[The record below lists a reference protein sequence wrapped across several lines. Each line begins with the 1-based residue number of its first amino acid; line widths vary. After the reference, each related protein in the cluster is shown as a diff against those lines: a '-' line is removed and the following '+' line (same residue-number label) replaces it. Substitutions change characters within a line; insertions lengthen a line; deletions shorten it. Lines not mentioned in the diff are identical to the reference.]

1 MLKKRILI
9 AGLLVLVMGVFALPT
24 SHAQDTARLRLV
36 HAVANATP
44 VDLYVDGTRVAEAI
58 EFGQATG
65 HITVPAGAHTLE
77 IRLPGSAASDAAAF
91 SQDITLEPSLAY
103 SWILQGDPSSLQ
115 PFLYEDVLDS
125 LDLGFARVGIV
136 HAAPAAP
143 TVDVVR
149 ADIGF
154 PVVTGVSYNVPY
166 GTLNFPVGVYDLVVA
181 PTGGT
186 AADALAQVGKV
197 DLQNGVYYT
206 FVIAPDNT
214 DPTQTTTFV
223 LESPVNPAPDTVLT
237 RFAHAVA
244 DAPAVDVYLN
254 NILVITN
261 LAPGKFSPHVG
272 LPTGDHALALRE
284 AGAAPNSDPIF
295 TETVTVGTDSQT
307 LAVTGSA
314 DSLTLTALV
323 DSTTGLTPEKARV
336 QAVNLGSS
344 PVDFALDDTVVA
356 AGLEALSTGEA
367 VDVDPGTYALGSTEK
382 NLLGGTLYSL
392 VFFDGAVIVEE
403 TPLAVGLNSLPGV
416 VEVAAAA
423 TEEVVA
429 TEEVAAT
436 EEVTEAA
443 TEEVA
448 ATEEA
453 VEVEPTA
460 IPAEATSAEAAAS
473 TESTPQVIIVTA
485 TPDPNLPT
493 PTPIII
499 VVTATPENQQAL
511 PTPAAPVATQPVVA
525 ATTAPV
531 APGGSLLAA
540 LCSPNDVVC
549 GLTNIDQN
557 AKLQCR
563 EYPSTQAFAFEGI
576 PNSQELFI
584 NGVAGPRDETGE
596 IGVTYAITIE
606 GLTDFSELVGPDFS
620 VANFTEDF
628 LLNLQ
633 ISDFWLYV
641 DWEPQPGALFSCWVR
656 ADYVQIRY
664 LGKLFDDPIEYLD
677 LIDSGVWELIPYN
690 VPAGPKEISP
700 QQLNQAQQGAAPV
713 NVFQPSATAVTASG
727 PQVVGQLLISPG
739 QTLNLRTIPTSD
751 GQILFAIPAETNGR
765 ATTVVVTGRTQAGD
779 WLKVTYNNATGA
791 IEGWIASQF
800 LQLTFNN
807 QPYDITSLPVVP

>member
-1 MLKKRILI
+1 MLKKRIVI
-9 AGLLVLVMGVFALPT
+9 AGLLALVIGVFALPT

-44 VDLYVDGTRVAEAI
+44 VDLYVDGTRVAEAL
-58 EFGQATG
+58 EFGEATE
-65 HITVPAGAHTLE
+65 HLTVPAGAHTVE

-91 SQDITLEPSLAY
+91 SQEITLEPALAY

-136 HAAPAAP
+136 HAAPTAP

-186 AADALAQVGKV
+186 AADAIAQVGKV

-206 FVIAPDNT
+206 FVITPDNT

-223 LESPVNPAPDTVLT
+223 LESPVNPAPDAVLT

-244 DAPAVDVYLN
+244 EAPAIDVYLN
-254 NILVITN
+254 DILVITN
-261 LAPGKFSPHVG
+261 LSPGEFSPHVG
-272 LPTGDHALALRE
+272 LPAGDHELALRE

-314 DSLTLTALV
+314 DSLSVTALT
-323 DSTTGLTPEKARV
+323 DSTAGLTPEKARV

-344 PVDFALDDTVVA
+344 PVDFALDDTVIA
-356 AGLEALSTGEA
+356 AGLESLSTGEA
-367 VDVDPGTYALGSTEK
+367 VDVDPGTYALGSSEK
-382 NLLGGTLYSL
+382 TLLGGTLYSL

-403 TPLAVGLNSLPGV
+403 TPLSVGLNSLPGV
-416 VEVAAAA
+416 VEVAAAVTQEA
-423 TEEVVA
+423 TEEAAAATEEATEEPVA
-429 TEEVAAT
+429 TEEVA
-436 EEVTEAA
+436 EA
-443 TEEVA
+443 
-448 ATEEA
+448 
-453 VEVEPTA
+453 EPTA
-460 IPAEATSAEAAAS
+460 IAAEATPAEAAAS
-473 TESTPQVIIVTA
+473 TEATPQVIIVTA
-485 TPDPNLPT
+485 TPDPNQPT
-493 PTPIII
+493 PTPVII
-499 VVTATPENQQAL
+499 VVTATPESQQAL
-511 PTPAAPVATQPVVA
+511 PTPVAPVATVAVATQPVVA

-540 LCSPNDVVC
+540 LCSPKDVVC

-563 EYPSTQAFAFEGI
+563 EYPSTQAFAYEGI

-596 IGVTYAITIE
+596 IGVTYAITVE
-606 GLTDFSELVGPDFS
+606 GLPDFTELAGPDFS

-677 LIDSGVWELIPYN
+677 LIDSGIWELIPYN

-765 ATTVVVTGRTQAGD
+765 PTTVAVIGRTQAGD
-779 WLKVTYNNATGA
+779 WLKVTYNTPTGT

-800 LQLTFNN
+800 LQLNFNN
-807 QPYDITSLPVVP
+807 QPYDINSLPVVP

>member
-1 MLKKRILI
+1 
-9 AGLLVLVMGVFALPT
+9 
-24 SHAQDTARLRLV
+24 
-36 HAVANATP
+36 
-44 VDLYVDGTRVAEAI
+44 
-58 EFGQATG
+58 
-65 HITVPAGAHTLE
+65 
-77 IRLPGSAASDAAAF
+77 
-91 SQDITLEPSLAY
+91 
-103 SWILQGDPSSLQ
+103 
-115 PFLYEDVLDS
+115 
-125 LDLGFARVGIV
+125 
-136 HAAPAAP
+136 
-143 TVDVVR
+143 
-149 ADIGF
+149 
-154 PVVTGVSYNVPY
+154 
-166 GTLNFPVGVYDLVVA
+166 
-181 PTGGT
+181 
-186 AADALAQVGKV
+186 
-197 DLQNGVYYT
+197 
-206 FVIAPDNT
+206 
-214 DPTQTTTFV
+214 
-223 LESPVNPAPDTVLT
+223 
-237 RFAHAVA
+237 
-244 DAPAVDVYLN
+244 
-254 NILVITN
+254 
-261 LAPGKFSPHVG
+261 HVG

-511 PTPAAPVATQPVVA
+511 PTPAAPVATVAVATQPVVA

-677 LIDSGVWELIPYN
+677 LIDSGVWALIPYN

-779 WLKVTYNNATGA
+779 WLKVTYNNASGA